1 MNLLR
6 ASAVYASANIA
17 AAAVPFLLLPILT
30 RLLGPEEYGH
40 VVSFALLVTFCGSLA
55 GFSVHA
61 FVGVSWFNAP
71 RAELPR
77 LVGTALVLAL
87 TSTVGV
93 ALLVALLLGVF
104 PSLGAGIA
112 PGWGAAAALTAG
124 FNVILQCRLVLWQSQ
139 QRPLPYAWLQVGASV
154 LNIAL
159 SLVGVYLLGLGASG
173 RNGGTALSYLVMAAL
188 AVWLLFRASEAHMA
202 FDRKQ
207 LAPLV
212 RFGLP
217 LMPHALASVLLGTTD
232 RWMVSGDLGPA
243 ALGVYGAVAQLGMVM
258 AILADAFAK
267 AFNPWIYAKLSSPTE
282 VEREAAVGAIYTTI
296 PGFLVA
302 GALLAASIYFAA
314 GWLLGNQFQETRR
327 LIPWFVLGGA
337 FNGIYLCCSGIYFFS
352 GRTGRRKSRC
362 PDNTGRCR

>member
-1 MNLLR
+1 
-6 ASAVYASANIA
+6 V
-17 AAAVPFLLLPILT
+17 
-30 RLLGPEEYGH
+30 
-40 VVSFALLVTFCGSLA
+40 
-55 GFSVHA
+55 
-61 FVGVSWFNAP
+61 
-71 RAELPR
+71 
-77 LVGTALVLAL
+77 
-87 TSTVGV
+87 
-93 ALLVALLLGVF
+93 LLGVF
-104 PSLGAGIA
+104 PSRGAGFA

-352 GRTGRRKSRC
+352 GRTGRLALITTSVAAIGVALSFAMVSAAGVDGAAIGYATTQCLLAAATLGVAVGTFKLPWTRPALTLGFAGWRR
-362 PDNTGRCR
+362 TGAGR